1 MRDFIVNNYTII
13 IIVAAFL
20 LFALIGFLVD
30 QSKNSKSK
38 ESKILTE
45 ADDEN
50 KENQP
55 EPIAVPAPETLE
67 SETQPVEQPASETQ
81 EPETLTP
88 ETQTTA
94 AQTPVNNAQ
103 VIEIPVVDETPK
115 DSK

>member
-1 MRDFIVNNYTII
+1 MKDFIVNNYTII

-45 ADDEN
+45 TNEDD
-50 KENQP
+50 KETKP
-55 EPIAVPAPETLE
+55 EPIAVP
-67 SETQPVEQPASETQ
+67 
-81 EPETLTP
+81 EPETKENEP
-88 ETQTTA
+88 E
-94 AQTPVNNAQ
+94 NKEQ
-103 VIEIPVVDETPK
+103 VIEIPEVDDKPK

>member
-1 MRDFIVNNYTII
+1 MKDFIVNNYTII

-45 ADDEN
+45 TEEEKKETKPEPIVVPEPESKEIKPEN
-50 KENQP
+50 KEP
-55 EPIAVPAPETLE
+55 
-67 SETQPVEQPASETQ
+67 
-81 EPETLTP
+81 
-88 ETQTTA
+88 
-94 AQTPVNNAQ
+94 
-103 VIEIPVVDETPK
+103 VIEIPEVDDKPK